1 VLVQGPYL
9 VRGASLSGNT
19 LAVTGDNINAS
30 TLEIFAPRAVTAV
43 TWNGRAMA
51 VTPTSYGSLVANST
65 GPSNANIV
73 LPPLTTWKVADSLP
87 ERLVSYSDSGPAWV
101 GEYSP
106 SIRRSLECMP
116 LTFSNMTQLR
126 II

>member
-1 VLVQGPYL
+1 MLVQGPYL